1 MQQPKIL
8 SFFKKS
14 APQSDDEVSVYSEGD
29 ESDDQKDLC
38 EWTRVKAIHSMKT
51 TNIQLFDLRK
61 DV

>member
-1 MQQPKIL
+1 MHQPKIL

-29 ESDDQKDLC
+29 ESDDQKDLS

-51 TNIQLFDLRK
+51 TNI
-61 DV
+61 